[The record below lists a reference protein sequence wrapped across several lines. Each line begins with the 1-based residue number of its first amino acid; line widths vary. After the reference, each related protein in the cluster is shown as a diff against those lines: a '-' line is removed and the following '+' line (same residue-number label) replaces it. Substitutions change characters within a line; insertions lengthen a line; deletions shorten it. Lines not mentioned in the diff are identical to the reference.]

1 MNMDAQVATLRMQ
14 YKNEIERV
22 YDKTFQ
28 MRLMSVQAF
37 NISEYSKMIKM
48 IETSASLIEGAAF
61 DCNPK
66 RMLIYLIVLK
76 KAIDKLTEKTEKD
89 YKRFWDNRLTH

>member
-1 MNMDAQVATLRMQ
+1 MNMDNQVATLRIQ

-28 MRLMSVQAF
+28 MKLISVQTF
-37 NISEYSKMIKM
+37 NTNEYNRMMKLV
-48 IETSASLIEGAAF
+48 ETSASLIEGAAF

-66 RMLIYLIVLK
+66 RMLIYLIVLRNE
-76 KAIDKLTEKTEKD
+76 IDKLIEKTEKD
-89 YKRFWDNRLTH
+89 YIRLWDNKLTH

>member
-37 NISEYSKMIKM
+37 NISEYTKMIKM
-48 IETSASLIEGAAF
+48 IETSASLIEGEAF

>member
-1 MNMDAQVATLRMQ
+1 MNMDSQVATLRMQ

-37 NISEYSKMIKM
+37 NISEYTKMIKM

>member
-37 NISEYSKMIKM
+37 NISEYTKMIKM